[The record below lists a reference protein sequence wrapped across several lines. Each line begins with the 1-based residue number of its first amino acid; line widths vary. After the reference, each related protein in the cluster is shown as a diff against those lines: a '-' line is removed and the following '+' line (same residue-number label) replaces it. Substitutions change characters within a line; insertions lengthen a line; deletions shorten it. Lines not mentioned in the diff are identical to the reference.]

1 MRQFRRMLGAAVV
14 GAAALLVARPA
25 AGQYFGQNKVQ
36 YRSFPFKI
44 IQTEHFEVYFYDEE
58 RPAALDAARMAERAY
73 ARLSRVLHHKFQA
86 RKPIILY
93 ASHTDFEQ
101 TNAIAGDLGEGTGGV
116 TEFFKHRMV
125 LPFTGSYAD
134 LEHVMQ
140 HEMVHQFQ
148 YDVFSRGRIGSG
160 VQTLVNVNPPLWFME
175 GMAEYLSLGPI
186 DPHTAMWLRDASLEG
201 NLPTIDQLTYDPRVF
216 PYHYGHALWSYIG
229 EKWGDEVI
237 GEILQSTT
245 TAGVEGSF
253 KRALGLSL
261 DELSNEWRDAVQTTF
276 LPQLGDHYRARRI
289 AQPLLTEK
297 RTGGGYH
304 LAPALTPDG
313 REVAFF
319 GERNSFFIDLYLAD
333 AETGRSIRRMVKST
347 INSNYESLRFVN
359 SSGSFS
365 PDGRYFAIAAK
376 RKQHEDL
383 VILDAR
389 RGREDRRI
397 QVPLNGVE
405 TPTWSPDGQQLVFV
419 GFDGG
424 LSDLFV
430 INRDGNGLRR
440 LTHDKYAD
448 LLPAWSPDGKT
459 IAFTTDRG
467 GSTDFDELRFGNMR
481 LALYHL
487 DGGTIEVLPH
497 MDEGKNVNPVW
508 APDGR
513 SLAFVSDRTGISD
526 LYLYDLNENAVYQL
540 TDVFTGVSGITP
552 ISPALSWAR
561 QADRL
566 AFAYYENGEYNV
578 YSVDNP
584 RSLKHQPYQDRP
596 APGPVMLLAAG
607 TAKHDTTSLASQHR
621 DSTPPTPA
629 ATAVQG
635 VSDGA
640 VSVYRPSSGGFRPS
654 SGAPEPGDTVNVGP
668 APVSVRTLLDSASLS
683 LPDTTE
689 FSVRPYSVRFTPDYT
704 ARPTIGYARDNFG
717 RGFFGGAAVSLSDML
732 GDHTLQF
739 AGAVNGRISEAQIFA
754 AYINQRSRLN
764 WGVGGSQTP
773 YYFFLPSTQSLHVD
787 SSTGDTLI
795 ALSLNLQRYVVR
807 DLFAESYYPFSRFS
821 RIELGV
827 HGVDLDI
834 ATLSFN
840 DYYVGNRGSQ
850 VYGTYQ
856 FSTETTT
863 NHSSLGYVQPSI
875 AVVHDNALFGYVG
888 PFAGGRSRFGVSP
901 AFGSKHFTT
910 YTADYRRY
918 LFARPFTLA
927 VRGLFYGNS
936 GRDANL
942 FPIYLGST
950 ELIRG
955 YTSGSIFNHE
965 CATAPAV
972 DPQSITGCDAL
983 DRLIGTRIAVANVEL
998 RFPLTR
1004 SLVLG
1009 FLPVGLPPIEGALFY
1024 DAGVAW
1030 TSGDELHWRLN
1041 AAAGPNVKGLLRSYG
1056 GSIRV
1061 NLLGFVILRFDVT
1074 KPLDRVYNKAY
1085 WTVSLGPTF

>member
-1 MRQFRRMLGAAVV
+1 M
-14 GAAALLVARPA
+14 
-25 AGQYFGQNKVQ
+25 
-36 YRSFPFKI
+36 
-44 IQTEHFEVYFYDEE
+44 
-58 RPAALDAARMAERAY
+58 
-73 ARLSRVLHHKFQA
+73 
-86 RKPIILY
+86 
-93 ASHTDFEQ
+93 
-101 TNAIAGDLGEGTGGV
+101 GEGTGGV

-148 YDVFSRGRIGSG
+148 YDVFSRGHIGGG

-201 NLPTIDQLTYDPRVF
+201 NLPTIEQLTYDPRVF

-365 PDGRYFAIAAK
+365 ADGRYFAIAAK

-383 VILDAR
+383 VILDVR

-405 TPTWSPDGQQLVFV
+405 TPSWSPDGQQLVFV

-430 INRDGNGLRR
+430 INRDGSGLRR

-467 GSTDFDELRFGNMR
+467 GSTDFDQLRFGNMR

-584 RSLKHQPYQDRP
+584 RSLKHQPYRDRP

-607 TAKHDTTSLASQHR
+607 AAKHDTTSLASQHR
-621 DSTPPTPA
+621 DSAPPTPA
-629 ATAVQG
+629 TAATTVQG

-640 VSVYRPSSGGFRPS
+640 VSVYRPPAGGFRPS
-654 SGAPEPGDTVNVGP
+654 SGTPEPGDSVNAGS

-689 FSVRPYSVRFTPDYT
+689 FSVRPYNVRFTPDYT

-773 YYFFLPSTQSLHVD
+773 YYFFLPSTYSLQPLD
-787 SSTGDTLI
+787 SVGDT
-795 ALSLNLQRYVVR
+795 ALVSSLNLQRYVVR
-807 DLFAESYYPFSRFS
+807 DLFGESYYPFSRFS
-821 RIELGV
+821 RVELGV
-827 HGVDLDI
+827 HAVDLDI

-840 DYYVGNRGSQ
+840 DYYDLKSGL
-850 VYGTYQ
+850 YQ
-856 FSTETTT
+856 FSDETTT
-863 NHSSLGYVQPSI
+863 NHSSLGYVQPSV
-875 AVVHDNALFGYVG
+875 ALVHDNALFGYVG

-927 VRGLFYGNS
+927 IRGLFYGNS

-972 DPQSITGCDAL
+972 DLQSITGCDAL

-1024 DAGVAW
+1024 DAGLAW
-1030 TSGDELHWRLN
+1030 TSGDVLHWHAN
-1041 AAAGPNVKGLLRSYG
+1041 ANDALTVRAPLRSYG

-1074 KPLDRVYNKAY
+1074 KPLNRVYNKAY

>member
-1 MRQFRRMLGAAVV
+1 MSTGTKLAFAALALTTILGGAPR
-14 GAAALLVARPA
+14 AAA
-25 AGQYFGQNKVQ
+25 QYFGQNKVQ

-44 IQTEHFEVYFYDEE
+44 IRTDHFEVYFYDEE
-58 RPAALDAARMAERAY
+58 RSAALDAARMAERAY
-73 ARLSRVLHHKFQA
+73 ARLSRVLHHQFQQ

-101 TNAIAGDLGEGTGGV
+101 TNAIEGELGEGTGGV

-148 YDVFSRGRIGSG
+148 YDVYSSGRIGGG

-175 GMAEYLSLGPI
+175 GMAEYLSIGPI
-186 DPHTAMWLRDASLEG
+186 DAPTAMWLRDASLEG
-201 NLPTIDQLTYDPRVF
+201 NLPTIEQLTYDPRIF
-216 PYHYGHALWSYIG
+216 PYRFGHSIWSYIG

-237 GEILQSTT
+237 GEILQASATS
-245 TAGVEGSF
+245 GIEGSI

-276 LPQLGDHYRARRI
+276 LPQLGEHYRARRI

-304 LAPALTPDG
+304 LAPALAPDG
-313 REVAFF
+313 RTIAFF

-333 AETGRSIRRMVKST
+333 AESGRSLRRLVKST
-347 INSNYESLRFVN
+347 INSNYESLRFIN

-365 PDGRYFAIAAK
+365 PDGRFFAITAK

-383 VILDAR
+383 VILDVKK
-389 RGREDRRI
+389 GREERRI
-397 QVPLNGVE
+397 HVPLNGLE
-405 TPTWSPDGQQLVFV
+405 TPSWSNDGTKLVFT

-430 INRDGNGLRR
+430 INRDGTGLRR
-440 LTHDKYAD
+440 LTNDKFAD
-448 LLPAWSPDGKT
+448 LQPTWSPDGKT

-467 GSTDFDELRFGNMR
+467 GATDFDQLRFGNMR

-487 DGGTIEVLPH
+487 ETGSIELLGH
-497 MDEGKNVNPVW
+497 MDQGKNINPVW

-513 SLAFVSDRTGISD
+513 SIAFVSDRTGISNLF
-526 LYLYDLNENAVYQL
+526 LYELGDGTLYQL

-552 ISPALSWAR
+552 SSPALSWAR
-561 QADRL
+561 EADRL
-566 AFAYYENGEYNV
+566 AFAYYEDGEYNV

-584 RSLKHQPYQDRP
+584 RSLRRQPYQDVP
-596 APGPVMLLAAG
+596 APGPVMLLAGPAR
-607 TAKHDTTSLASQHR
+607 R
-621 DSTPPTPA
+621 DSTQRVGMGPAAARPDTIRTVTPA
-629 ATAVQG
+629 TND
-635 VSDGA
+635 SS
-640 VSVYRPSSGGFRPS
+640 VSVYRPPSGGFRPS
-654 SGAPEPGDTVNVGP
+654 SDAPQTAEST
-668 APVSVRTLLDSASLS
+668 ATAAAISVRSLLDSATLS

-689 FSVRPYSVRFTPDYT
+689 FSVRPYKVRFSPDYT

-717 RGFFGGAAVSLSDML
+717 RGFFGGAAVSLSDIL

-739 AGAVNGRISEAQIFA
+739 AASVNGRITEAQVFA
-754 AYINQRSRLN
+754 AYINQRRRVN

-773 YYFFLPSTQSLHVD
+773 YYFYIPSTVD
-787 SSTGDTLI
+787 VVPIQGSSDS
-795 ALSLNLQRYVVR
+795 ALLYNLRLQRYVVR
-807 DLFAESYYPFSRFS
+807 DLFAESYYPLSRFT

-827 HGVDLDI
+827 HGVAL
-834 ATLSFN
+834 AVSTLTISDAYSLNTGQYLGTFEN
-840 DYYVGNRGSQ
+840 DSNQRSI
-850 VYGTYQ
+850 
-856 FSTETTT
+856 
-863 NHSSLGYVQPSI
+863 GYVSPRI
-875 AVVHDNALFGYVG
+875 AFVHDNALFSYVG
-888 PFAGGRSRFGVSP
+888 PFAGSRSRFGFSP
-901 AFGSKHFTT
+901 SFGNEKFVN
-910 YTADYRRY
+910 YVADYRRY

-927 VRGLFYGNS
+927 FRTLLYGNT
-936 GRDANL
+936 GRDAAL
-942 FPIYLGST
+942 FPIFLGST
-950 ELIRG
+950 ELVRG
-955 YTSGSIFNHE
+955 YTSGSLLKHE
-965 CATAPAV
+965 CVTGPGS
-972 DPQSITGCDAL
+972 PGYTGCQVL
-983 DRLIGTRIAVANVEL
+983 DQLIGSKIAVGNVEL

-1030 TSGDELHWRLN
+1030 STGNRVKWQR
-1041 AAAGPNVKGLLRSYG
+1041 AATDDPLLVRSVVRSWG
-1056 GSIRV
+1056 GSIRA

-1074 KPLDRVYNKAY
+1074 KPLDRTYNKAY

>member
-1 MRQFRRMLGAAVV
+1 MRQASRVLGAAIV
-14 GAAALLVARPA
+14 GAVTLLVSRPA
-25 AGQYFGQNKVQ
+25 AAQYFGQNKVQ
-36 YRSFPFKI
+36 YRSFPFKV

-58 RPAALDAARMAERAY
+58 RAAALDAARMAERAY

-101 TNAIAGDLGEGTGGV
+101 TNAIEGDLGEGTGGV

-134 LEHVMQ
+134 LEHVLQ

-148 YDVFSRGRIGSG
+148 YDIFSSGHVGAG
-160 VQTLVNVNPPLWFME
+160 VQTLVNVNPPVWFME

-201 NLPTIDQLTYDPRVF
+201 NLPTIEQLTYDPRVF
-216 PYHYGHALWSYIG
+216 PYHFGHALWSYIG

-245 TAGVEGSF
+245 TSGVEGAF
-253 KRALGLSL
+253 KRALGLTL

-276 LPQLGDHYRARRI
+276 LPQLGDHYRARRV
-289 AQPLLTEK
+289 AQQLLSEK

-333 AETGRSIRRMVKST
+333 AETGRTIRRMVKST

-359 SSGSFS
+359 SSGAFS

-383 VILDAR
+383 VILDAK
-389 RGREDRRI
+389 RGREERRI
-397 QVPLNGVE
+397 QVPLNGIE
-405 TPTWSPDGQQLVFV
+405 TPTWSPDGLQLVFV

-430 INRDGNGLRR
+430 INRDGSGLHR

-467 GSTDFDELRFGNMR
+467 GQTDFDDLRFGNMR

-487 DGGTIEVLPH
+487 DSGTIEVLPH
-497 MDEGKNVNPVW
+497 MDQGKNINPVW

-513 SLAFVSDRTGISD
+513 SLAFVSDRTGISN

-566 AFAYYENGEYNV
+566 AFAYYEDGEYNV

-584 RSLKHQPYQDRP
+584 RSLRRQPVQDRP
-596 APGPVMLLAAG
+596 APGPVMLLAA
-607 TAKHDTTSLASQHR
+607 AAFRRDTTPIARPRPDTSRAV
-621 DSTPPTPA
+621 PPTLA
-629 ATAVQG
+629 ASAQTG
-635 VSDGA
+635 SGGA
-640 VSVYRPSSGGFRPS
+640 VSVYRPTSGGFRPS
-654 SGAPEPGDTVNVGP
+654 SGAPQAAESSATGP
-668 APVSVRTLLDSASLS
+668 APVSVRTLLDSATLS

-689 FSVRPYSVRFTPDYT
+689 FSMRPYSVRFSPDYT

-732 GDHTLQF
+732 GDHMIQF
-739 AGAVNGRISEAQIFA
+739 AGAVNGRISEAQVFA
-754 AYINQRSRLN
+754 AYINQRHRMN

-773 YYFFLPSTQSLHVD
+773 YYFYLPSTIEVQPPVD
-787 SSTGDTLI
+787 SLGDSSVV
-795 ALSLNLQRYVVR
+795 ASLRLQRYVVR

-821 RIELGV
+821 RVELGI
-827 HGVDLDI
+827 HGVNLSVS
-834 ATLSFN
+834 TLSLS
-840 DYYVGNRGSQ
+840 DYYDAVTGA
-850 VYGTYQ
+850 YQ
-856 FSTETTT
+856 RTTETTT
-863 NHSSLGYVQPSI
+863 DQSSLAYVQPSV
-875 AVVHDNALFGYVG
+875 ALVHDNTLFGYVG
-888 PFAGGRSRFGVSP
+888 PFAGSRSRLGVSP
-901 AFGSKHFTT
+901 AFGSKRFTT
-910 YTADYRRY
+910 LTADYRQY

-927 VRGLFYGNS
+927 IRAFVYGNT
-936 GRDANL
+936 GRDAGL

-965 CATAPAV
+965 CVTSQTV
-972 DPQSITGCDAL
+972 DPTSMTGCTAL
-983 DRLIGTRIAVANVEL
+983 DQLIGTRIAVGNIEL

-1024 DAGVAW
+1024 DAGLAW
-1030 TSGDELHWRLN
+1030 SAGDHLKWRRS
-1041 AAAGPNVKGLLRSYG
+1041 PTDPFSVKAPLRSYG
-1056 GSIRV
+1056 ASIRA
-1061 NLLGFVILRFDVT
+1061 NMLGFVILRFDVT
-1074 KPLDRVYNKAY
+1074 KPLDRAYNKSY

>member
-1 MRQFRRMLGAAVV
+1 MQTWRQLGTAAAVAV
-14 GAAALLVARPA
+14 AALVTARPA
-25 AGQYFGQNKVQ
+25 AAQYFGQNKVQ
-36 YRSFPFKI
+36 YRTFPFKI

-58 RPAALDAARMAERAY
+58 RAAALDAARMAERAY
-73 ARLSRVLHHKFQA
+73 ARLSRVLHHRFQA

-101 TNAIAGDLGEGTGGV
+101 TNAIEGDLGEGTGGV

-134 LEHVMQ
+134 LEHVLQ

-148 YDVFSRGRIGSG
+148 YDIFSSGRIGAG

-201 NLPTIDQLTYDPRVF
+201 DLPTIEQMTYDPRVF

-237 GEILQSTT
+237 GEILQASTT
-245 TAGVEGSF
+245 SGVEGSF

-261 DELSNEWRDAVQTTF
+261 EELSNEWRDAVQTTF
-276 LPQLGDHYRARRI
+276 LPQLGEHYRARRI

-313 REVAFF
+313 RQVAFF

-333 AETGRSIRRMVKST
+333 AETGRTLGRLVKST

-365 PDGRYFAIAAK
+365 PDGRYFAITAK

-383 VILDAR
+383 VILDVKR
-389 RGREDRRI
+389 HREDRRI
-397 QVPLNGVE
+397 QVPLNGLE
-405 TPTWSPDGQQLVFV
+405 TPSWSPDGRQLVFT

-424 LSDLFV
+424 LSDLFI
-430 INRDGNGLRR
+430 INRDGTGLRR
-440 LTHDKYAD
+440 LTNDKYAD
-448 LLPAWSPDGKT
+448 LQPAWSPDGKT
-459 IAFTTDRG
+459 IAFATDRG
-467 GSTDFDELRFGNMR
+467 GQTDFDELRFGNMR

-487 DGGTIEVLPH
+487 DGGAIEMLGH
-497 MDEGKNVNPVW
+497 MDEGKNIDPAW

-513 SLAFVSDRTGISD
+513 SLAFVSDRTGISN
-526 LYLYDLNENAVYQL
+526 LYLYDLGERAVYEL

-552 ISPALSWAR
+552 SSPALSWAR

-578 YSVDNP
+578 YAVDNP
-584 RSLKHQPYQDRP
+584 RSLKRQPYQDRP
-596 APGPVMLLAAG
+596 APGPVMLLAASPRR
-607 TAKHDTTSLASQHR
+607 DTTAVTAARSDTA
-621 DSTPPTPA
+621 A
-629 ATAVQG
+629 ATPTAG
-635 VSDGA
+635 YNDA
-640 VSVYRPSSGGFRPS
+640 VSVYRPPSGGFRAS
-654 SGAPEPGDTVNVGP
+654 SGNPPAAESTATNAPI
-668 APVSVRTLLDSASLS
+668 SVRTLLDSATLS

-689 FSVRPYSVRFTPDYT
+689 FSVRPYHVRFSPDYT

-739 AGAVNGRISEAQIFA
+739 AGSVNGRISEAQVFA
-754 AYINQRSRLN
+754 AYINQRNRLN

-773 YYFFLPSTQSLHVD
+773 YYFYLPSTVDVVDYGAPGGSDSALVYSLR
-787 SSTGDTLI
+787 I
-795 ALSLNLQRYVVR
+795 QRYVVR
-807 DLFAESYYPFSRFS
+807 DLFAESYYPLSRFS
-821 RIELGV
+821 RVELGL
-827 HGVDLDI
+827 HGVSLDV
-834 ATLSFN
+834 ATLTLSDGYFIGAPN
-840 DYYVGNRGSQ
+840 DPQNGAYLGSAEADS
-850 VYGTYQ
+850 GRA
-856 FSTETTT
+856 
-863 NHSSLGYVQPSI
+863 SLGYLQPSFAI
-875 AVVHDNALFGYVG
+875 VHDNALFSYVG
-888 PFAGGRSRFGVSP
+888 PFAGSRSRFGVSP
-901 AFGSKHFTT
+901 AFGNKQFTT
-910 YTADYRRY
+910 FTADYRRY
-918 LFARPFTLA
+918 VFFRPFTLA

-936 GRDANL
+936 GRDADL
-942 FPIYLGST
+942 FPIFLGST

-955 YTSGSIFNHE
+955 YTSGSIINHE
-965 CATAPAV
+965 CVTSPTL
-972 DPQSITGCDAL
+972 PTGFTGCPEL
-983 DRLIGTRIAVANVEL
+983 DQLIGTRIAVANVEF

-1009 FLPVGLPPIEGALFY
+1009 FLPIGLPPIEGALFY

-1030 TSGDELHWRLN
+1030 GKGNT
-1041 AAAGPNVKGLLRSYG
+1041 VKWSRSPTDDPLVVRSLMRSYG

-1061 NLLGFVILRFDVT
+1061 NFLGFVILRFDVT
-1074 KPLDRVYNKAY
+1074 KPLDREHNKAY
-1085 WTVSLGPTF
+1085 WTISLGPTF

>member
-1 MRQFRRMLGAAVV
+1 MSTGTKLAFAALALTTILGGAPR
-14 GAAALLVARPA
+14 AAA
-25 AGQYFGQNKVQ
+25 QYFGQNKVQ

-44 IQTEHFEVYFYDEE
+44 IRTDHFEVYFYDEE

-73 ARLSRVLHHKFQA
+73 ARLSRVLHHQFQQ

-101 TNAIAGDLGEGTGGV
+101 TNAIEGELGEGTGGV

-148 YDVFSRGRIGSG
+148 YDVYSSGRIGGG

-175 GMAEYLSLGPI
+175 GMAEYLSIGPI
-186 DPHTAMWLRDASLEG
+186 DAPTAMWLRDASLEG
-201 NLPTIDQLTYDPRVF
+201 NLPTIEQLTYDPRIF
-216 PYHYGHALWSYIG
+216 PYRFGHSIWSYIG

-237 GEILQSTT
+237 GEILQASATS
-245 TAGVEGSF
+245 GIEGSI

-276 LPQLGDHYRARRI
+276 LPQLGEHYRARRI

-304 LAPALTPDG
+304 LAPALAPDG
-313 REVAFF
+313 RTIAFF

-333 AETGRSIRRMVKST
+333 AESGRSLRRLVKST
-347 INSNYESLRFVN
+347 INSNYESLRFIN

-365 PDGRYFAIAAK
+365 PDGRFFAITAK

-383 VILDAR
+383 VILDVKK
-389 RGREDRRI
+389 GREERRI
-397 QVPLNGVE
+397 HVPLNGLE
-405 TPTWSPDGQQLVFV
+405 TPSWSNDGTKLVFT

-430 INRDGNGLRR
+430 INRDGTGLRR
-440 LTHDKYAD
+440 LTNDKFAD
-448 LLPAWSPDGKT
+448 LQPTWSPDGKT

-467 GSTDFDELRFGNMR
+467 GATDFDQLRFGNMR

-487 DGGTIEVLPH
+487 ETGSIELLGH
-497 MDEGKNVNPVW
+497 MDQGKNINPVW

-513 SLAFVSDRTGISD
+513 SIAFVSDRTGISNLF
-526 LYLYDLNENAVYQL
+526 LYELGDGTLYQL

-552 ISPALSWAR
+552 SSPALSWAR
-561 QADRL
+561 EADRL
-566 AFAYYENGEYNV
+566 AFAYYEDGEYNV

-584 RSLKHQPYQDRP
+584 RSLRRQPYQDVP
-596 APGPVMLLAAG
+596 APGPVMLLAGPAR
-607 TAKHDTTSLASQHR
+607 R
-621 DSTPPTPA
+621 DSTQRVGMGPAAARPDTIHTITPA
-629 ATAVQG
+629 TND
-635 VSDGA
+635 SS
-640 VSVYRPSSGGFRPS
+640 VSVYRPPSGGFRPS
-654 SGAPEPGDTVNVGP
+654 SDAPQTAEST
-668 APVSVRTLLDSASLS
+668 ATAAAISVRSLLDSATLS

-689 FSVRPYSVRFTPDYT
+689 FSVRPYKVRFSPDYT

-717 RGFFGGAAVSLSDML
+717 RGFFGGAAVSLSDIL

-739 AGAVNGRISEAQIFA
+739 AASVNGRITEAQVFA
-754 AYINQRSRLN
+754 AYINQRRRVN

-773 YYFFLPSTQSLHVD
+773 YYFYIPSTIDVVPYQSD
-787 SSTGDTLI
+787 SAVLYN
-795 ALSLNLQRYVVR
+795 LRLQRYVVR
-807 DLFAESYYPFSRFS
+807 DLFAESYYPLSRFT

-827 HGVDLDI
+827 HGVALSV
-834 ATLSFN
+834 ATLTISDAYYLCNCTANGQYIQSF
-840 DYYVGNRGSQ
+840 
-850 VYGTYQ
+850 
-856 FSTETTT
+856 ETDS
-863 NHSSLGYVQPSI
+863 NQRSIGYVSPRI
-875 AVVHDNALFGYVG
+875 AFVHDNALFSYVG
-888 PFAGGRSRFGVSP
+888 PFAGSRSRFGFSP
-901 AFGSKHFTT
+901 SFGNEKFLN
-910 YTADYRRY
+910 YVADYRRY

-927 VRGLFYGNS
+927 FRTLLYGNT
-936 GRDANL
+936 GRDAAL
-942 FPIYLGST
+942 FPIFLGST

-955 YTSGSIFNHE
+955 YTSGSLLKHE
-965 CATAPAV
+965 CVTGPGS
-972 DPQSITGCDAL
+972 PGYTGCQVL
-983 DRLIGTRIAVANVEL
+983 DQLIGSKIAVGNVEL

-1030 TSGDELHWRLN
+1030 STGDKVKWQR
-1041 AAAGPNVKGLLRSYG
+1041 AATDDPLLVRSVVRSWG
-1056 GSIRV
+1056 GSIRA
-1061 NLLGFVILRFDVT
+1061 NLLGFVILRFDIT
-1074 KPLDRVYNKAY
+1074 RPLDRTYNKAY

>member
-1 MRQFRRMLGAAVV
+1 MSTGTKLAFAALALTTILGGAPR
-14 GAAALLVARPA
+14 AAA
-25 AGQYFGQNKVQ
+25 QYFGQNKVQ

-44 IQTEHFEVYFYDEE
+44 IRTDHFEVYFYDEE

-73 ARLSRVLHHKFQA
+73 ARLSRVLHHQFQQ

-101 TNAIAGDLGEGTGGV
+101 TNAIEGELGEGTGGV

-148 YDVFSRGRIGSG
+148 YDVYSSGRIGGG

-175 GMAEYLSLGPI
+175 GMAEYLSIGPI
-186 DPHTAMWLRDASLEG
+186 DAPTAMWLRDASLEG
-201 NLPTIDQLTYDPRVF
+201 NLPTIEQLTYDPRIF
-216 PYHYGHALWSYIG
+216 PYRFGHSIWSYIG

-237 GEILQSTT
+237 GEILQASATS
-245 TAGVEGSF
+245 GIEGSI

-276 LPQLGDHYRARRI
+276 LPQLGEHYRARRI

-304 LAPALTPDG
+304 LAPALAPDG
-313 REVAFF
+313 RTIAFF

-333 AETGRSIRRMVKST
+333 AESGRSLRRLVKST
-347 INSNYESLRFVN
+347 INSNYESLRFIN

-365 PDGRYFAIAAK
+365 PDGRFFAITAK

-383 VILDAR
+383 VILDVKK
-389 RGREDRRI
+389 GREERRI
-397 QVPLNGVE
+397 HVPLNGLE
-405 TPTWSPDGQQLVFV
+405 TPSWSNDGTKLVFT

-430 INRDGNGLRR
+430 INRDGTGLRR
-440 LTHDKYAD
+440 LTNDKFAD
-448 LLPAWSPDGKT
+448 LQPTWSPDGKT

-467 GSTDFDELRFGNMR
+467 GATDFDQLRFGNMR

-487 DGGTIEVLPH
+487 ETGSIELLGH
-497 MDEGKNVNPVW
+497 MDQGKNINPVW

-513 SLAFVSDRTGISD
+513 SIAFVSDRTGISNLF
-526 LYLYDLNENAVYQL
+526 LYELGDGTLYQL

-552 ISPALSWAR
+552 SSPALSWAR
-561 QADRL
+561 EADRL
-566 AFAYYENGEYNV
+566 AFAYYEDGEYNV

-584 RSLKHQPYQDRP
+584 RSLRRQPYQDVP
-596 APGPVMLLAAG
+596 APGPVMLLAGPAR
-607 TAKHDTTSLASQHR
+607 R
-621 DSTPPTPA
+621 DSTQRVGMGPAAARPDTIHTITPA
-629 ATAVQG
+629 TND
-635 VSDGA
+635 SS
-640 VSVYRPSSGGFRPS
+640 VSVYRPPSGGFRPS
-654 SGAPEPGDTVNVGP
+654 SDAPQTAEST
-668 APVSVRTLLDSASLS
+668 ATAAAISVRSLLDSATLS

-689 FSVRPYSVRFTPDYT
+689 FSVRPYKVRFSPDYT

-717 RGFFGGAAVSLSDML
+717 RGFFGGAAVSLSDIL

-739 AGAVNGRISEAQIFA
+739 AASVNGRITEAQVFA
-754 AYINQRSRLN
+754 AYINQRRRVN

-773 YYFFLPSTQSLHVD
+773 YYFYIPSTVD
-787 SSTGDTLI
+787 VVPIQGSSDS
-795 ALSLNLQRYVVR
+795 ALLYNLRLQRYVVR
-807 DLFAESYYPFSRFS
+807 DLFAESYYPLNRFT

-827 HGVDLDI
+827 HGVAL
-834 ATLSFN
+834 AVSTLTISDAYSLNTGQYLGTFEN
-840 DYYVGNRGSQ
+840 DSNQRSI
-850 VYGTYQ
+850 
-856 FSTETTT
+856 
-863 NHSSLGYVQPSI
+863 GYVSPRI
-875 AVVHDNALFGYVG
+875 AFVHDNALFSYVG
-888 PFAGGRSRFGVSP
+888 PFAGSRSRFGFSP
-901 AFGSKHFTT
+901 SFGNEKFLN
-910 YTADYRRY
+910 YVADYRRY

-927 VRGLFYGNS
+927 FRTLLYGNT
-936 GRDANL
+936 GRDAGL
-942 FPIYLGST
+942 FPIFLGST
-950 ELIRG
+950 ELVRG
-955 YTSGSIFNHE
+955 YTSGSLLKHE
-965 CATAPAV
+965 CVTGPGS
-972 DPQSITGCDAL
+972 PGYTGCQVL
-983 DRLIGTRIAVANVEL
+983 DQLIGSKIAVGNVEL

-1030 TSGDELHWRLN
+1030 STGDKVKWQR
-1041 AAAGPNVKGLLRSYG
+1041 AATDDPLLVRSVVRSWG
-1056 GSIRV
+1056 GSIRA
-1061 NLLGFVILRFDVT
+1061 NLLGFVILRFDIT
-1074 KPLDRVYNKAY
+1074 RPLDRTYNKAY

>member
-1 MRQFRRMLGAAVV
+1 MERAMRQLRVLGAAVV

-36 YRSFPFKI
+36 YRSFPFKV

-101 TNAIAGDLGEGTGGV
+101 TNAIEGELGEGTGGV

-125 LPFTGSYAD
+125 LPFTGSYTD
-134 LEHVMQ
+134 LEHVLQ

-148 YDVFSRGRIGSG
+148 YDVFSRGRIGGG

-175 GMAEYLSLGPI
+175 GMAEYLSLGPV

-201 NLPTIDQLTYDPRVF
+201 NLPTIEQLTYDPRVF
-216 PYHYGHALWSYIG
+216 PYHFGHALWSYIG

-245 TAGVEGSF
+245 TSGVEGAF

-261 DELSNEWRDAVQTTF
+261 DDLSNEWRDAVQTTF

-297 RTGGGYH
+297 RSGGGYH

-333 AETGRSIRRMVKST
+333 AESGRTLRRMVKST

-383 VILDAR
+383 VILDVR

-397 QVPLNGVE
+397 QVPLNGIE
-405 TPTWSPDGQQLVFV
+405 TPAWSPDGQQLVFV

-430 INRDGNGLRR
+430 INRDGTGLRR

-467 GSTDFDELRFGNMR
+467 GATDFDQLRFGNMR

-487 DGGTIEVLPH
+487 DGGTTEMLPH

-513 SLAFVSDRTGISD
+513 SIAFVSDRTGISN

-578 YSVDNP
+578 YSIDNP
-584 RSLKHQPYQDRP
+584 RSLRHQPYQDRP

-607 TAKHDTTSLASQHR
+607 ASKRDTTTLAVQHR
-621 DSTPPTPA
+621 DSTPSTASTA
-629 ATAVQG
+629 ATQG
-635 VSDGA
+635 QSGSGGA
-640 VSVYRPSSGGFRPS
+640 VSVYRPTVGGFRPS
-654 SGAPEPGDTVNVGP
+654 SGAPEPADSSTVGP
-668 APVSVRTLLDSASLS
+668 APVSVRTLLDSATLS

-754 AYINQRSRLN
+754 AYINQRNRMN

-773 YYFFLPSTQSLHVD
+773 YYFFQPSTIDVEAL
-787 SSTGDTLI
+787 DTLGDS
-795 ALSLNLQRYVVR
+795 AVVSSLNLQRYVVR

-821 RIELGV
+821 RVELGV
-827 HGVDLDI
+827 HGVNLDI
-834 ATLSFN
+834 ATLSFK
-840 DYYVGNRGSQ
+840 DYYDLNSGL
-850 VYGTYQ
+850 YE
-856 FSTETTT
+856 FSLEKTE
-863 NHSSLGYVQPSI
+863 HHRSLGYVQPSV
-875 AVVHDNALFGYVG
+875 ALVHDNTLFGYVG
-888 PFAGGRSRFGVSP
+888 PFAGSRSRFGVSP

-910 YTADYRRY
+910 YTGDYRQY

-927 VRGLFYGNS
+927 IRGLIYGNT
-936 GRDANL
+936 GRDGNL

-955 YTSGSIFNHE
+955 YTSGSIIKHE
-965 CATAPAV
+965 CVTTPSV
-972 DPQSITGCDAL
+972 NPQSLTGCNEL
-983 DRLIGTRIAVANVEL
+983 DRLIGTRIAVANIEL

-1009 FLPVGLPPIEGALFY
+1009 FLPVGLPPIEGAIFY

-1030 TSGDELHWRLN
+1030 NSGDVLHWRHE
-1041 AAAGPNVKGLLRSYG
+1041 ASAGATDKAPLRSYG
-1056 GSIRV
+1056 GAIRV

>member
-1 MRQFRRMLGAAVV
+1 MSTGTKLAFAALALTTILGGAPR
-14 GAAALLVARPA
+14 AAA
-25 AGQYFGQNKVQ
+25 QYFGKNKVQ

-44 IQTEHFEVYFYDEE
+44 IRTDHFEVYFYDDE
-58 RPAALDAARMAERAY
+58 RSAALDAARMAERAY
-73 ARLSRVLHHKFQA
+73 ARLSRVLHHQFQQ

-101 TNAIAGDLGEGTGGV
+101 TNAIEGELGEGTGGV

-148 YDVFSRGRIGSG
+148 YDVYSSGRIGGG

-175 GMAEYLSLGPI
+175 GMAEYLSIGPI
-186 DPHTAMWLRDASLEG
+186 DAPTAMWLRDASLEG
-201 NLPTIDQLTYDPRVF
+201 NLPTIEQLTYDSRIF
-216 PYHYGHALWSYIG
+216 PYRFGHSIWSYIG

-237 GEILQSTT
+237 GEILQASATS
-245 TAGVEGSF
+245 GIEGSI

-276 LPQLGDHYRARRI
+276 LPQLGEHYRARRI

-304 LAPALTPDG
+304 LAPALAPDG
-313 REVAFF
+313 RTIAFF

-333 AETGRSIRRMVKST
+333 AESGRSLRRLVKST
-347 INSNYESLRFVN
+347 INSNYESLRFIN

-365 PDGRYFAIAAK
+365 PDGRFFAITAK

-383 VILDAR
+383 VILDVKK
-389 RGREDRRI
+389 GSEERRI
-397 QVPLNGVE
+397 HVPLNGLE
-405 TPTWSPDGQQLVFV
+405 TPSWSNDGTKLVFT

-430 INRDGNGLRR
+430 INRDGTGLRR
-440 LTHDKYAD
+440 LTNDKFAD
-448 LLPAWSPDGKT
+448 LQPTWSPDGKT

-467 GSTDFDELRFGNMR
+467 GATDFDQLRFGNMR

-487 DGGTIEVLPH
+487 ETGSIELLGH
-497 MDEGKNVNPVW
+497 MDQGKNINPVW

-513 SLAFVSDRTGISD
+513 SIAFVSDRTGISNLF
-526 LYLYDLNENAVYQL
+526 LYELGDGTLYQL

-552 ISPALSWAR
+552 SSPALSWAR
-561 QADRL
+561 EADRL
-566 AFAYYENGEYNV
+566 AFAYYEAGEYNV

-584 RSLKHQPYQDRP
+584 RSLRRQPYQDAP
-596 APGPVMLLAAG
+596 APGPVMLLAGPA
-607 TAKHDTTSLASQHR
+607 HR
-621 DSTPPTPA
+621 DSTQRVATGPAAARPDTIHTITPA
-629 ATAVQG
+629 TND
-635 VSDGA
+635 SS
-640 VSVYRPSSGGFRPS
+640 VSVYRPPSGGFRPS
-654 SGAPEPGDTVNVGP
+654 SDAPQTAEST
-668 APVSVRTLLDSASLS
+668 ATAAAISVRSLLDSATLS

-689 FSVRPYSVRFTPDYT
+689 FSVRPYKVRFSPDYT

-717 RGFFGGAAVSLSDML
+717 RGFFGGAAVSLSDIL

-739 AGAVNGRISEAQIFA
+739 AASVNGRITEAQVFA
-754 AYINQRSRLN
+754 AYINERRRAH
-764 WGVGGSQTP
+764 WVVGGSQTP
-773 YYFFLPSTQSLHVD
+773 YYFYIPSTVD
-787 SSTGDTLI
+787 VIPIQGSSDSAVLYN
-795 ALSLNLQRYVVR
+795 LRLQRYVVR
-807 DLFAESYYPFSRFS
+807 DLFAESYYPLSRFS

-827 HGVDLDI
+827 HGVALAV
-834 ATLSFN
+834 ATLTISDAYSLNTGQYLGTFEN
-840 DYYVGNRGSQ
+840 DSNQRSI
-850 VYGTYQ
+850 
-856 FSTETTT
+856 
-863 NHSSLGYVQPSI
+863 GYVSPRI
-875 AVVHDNALFGYVG
+875 AFVHDNALFGYVG
-888 PFAGGRSRFGVSP
+888 PFAGSRSRFGFSP
-901 AFGSKHFTT
+901 SFGSEKFVN
-910 YTADYRRY
+910 YVADYRRY

-927 VRGLFYGNS
+927 FRTLLYGNT
-936 GRDANL
+936 GRDAEL
-942 FPIYLGST
+942 FPIFLGST
-950 ELIRG
+950 ELVRG
-955 YTSGSIFNHE
+955 YTSGSLLKHE
-965 CATAPAV
+965 CVTGPGS
-972 DPQSITGCDAL
+972 PGYTGCQVL
-983 DRLIGTRIAVANVEL
+983 DQLIGSKIAVGNVEL

-1030 TSGDELHWRLN
+1030 STGDQVKWQR
-1041 AAAGPNVKGLLRSYG
+1041 AATDDPLLVRSVVRSWG
-1056 GSIRV
+1056 GSIRA

-1074 KPLDRVYNKAY
+1074 KPLDRTYNKAY

>member
-1 MRQFRRMLGAAVV
+1 MASGMRMRSRLGTAVV
-14 GAAALLVARPA
+14 VAVAALVSARPA
-25 AGQYFGQNKVQ
+25 AAQYFGQNKVQ

-58 RPAALDAARMAERAY
+58 RAAALDAARMAERAY
-73 ARLSRVLHHKFQA
+73 ARLSRVLHHRFQT

-101 TNAIAGDLGEGTGGV
+101 TNAIEGDLGEGTGGV

-134 LEHVMQ
+134 LEHVLQ

-148 YDVFSRGRIGSG
+148 YDVFSSGRIGAG

-175 GMAEYLSLGPI
+175 GMSEYLSLGPI
-186 DPHTAMWLRDASLEG
+186 DTHTAMWLRDASLEG
-201 NLPTIDQLTYDPRVF
+201 DLPTIEQMTYDPRVF

-237 GEILQSTT
+237 GEILQASTT
-245 TAGVEGSF
+245 SGVEGAF
-253 KRALGLSL
+253 KRALGLTL
-261 DELSNEWRDAVQTTF
+261 DDLSSEWRDAVQTTF
-276 LPQLGDHYRARRI
+276 LPQLREHYRARRV

-313 REVAFF
+313 RQVAFF

-333 AETGRSIRRMVKST
+333 AETGRTLRRLVKST

-365 PDGRYFAIAAK
+365 PDGRFFAITAK

-383 VILDAR
+383 VILDVQ
-389 RGREDRRI
+389 RGREERRI
-397 QVPLNGVE
+397 EVPLNGLE
-405 TPTWSPDGQQLVFV
+405 TPSWSPDGRQLVFT

-430 INRDGNGLRR
+430 VNRDGTGLRR
-440 LTHDKYAD
+440 LTNDKYAD
-448 LLPAWSPDGKT
+448 LQPVWSPDGRT
-459 IAFTTDRG
+459 IAFATDRG
-467 GSTDFDELRFGNMR
+467 GSTDFDDLRFGNLR
-481 LALYHL
+481 LALYRL
-487 DGGTIEVLPH
+487 DGGTIEVLRH
-497 MDEGKNVNPVW
+497 MDEGKNINPAW

-513 SLAFVSDRTGISD
+513 SLAFVSDRTGISN
-526 LYLYDLNENAVYQL
+526 LFLYDLGDAEVYQL

-552 ISPALSWAR
+552 LSPALSWAR
-561 QADRL
+561 EADRL

-578 YSVDNP
+578 YAVDNP
-584 RSLKHQPYQDRP
+584 RSLRRQPYQDRP
-596 APGPVMLLAAG
+596 SPGPVMLLAARR
-607 TAKHDTTSLASQHR
+607 DTTALATQGADTAAPAAPTAGFHDAISLYR
-621 DSTPPTPA
+621 PPT
-629 ATAVQG
+629 
-635 VSDGA
+635 
-640 VSVYRPSSGGFRPS
+640 GGFRPS
-654 SGAPEPGDTVNVGP
+654 SDNPPAGDSTAPTPI
-668 APVSVRTLLDSASLS
+668 SVRTLLDSATLS

-689 FSVRPYSVRFTPDYT
+689 FSVRPYHVRFSPDYT

-739 AGAVNGRISEAQIFA
+739 AGSVNGRISEAQVFA
-754 AYINQRSRLN
+754 AYINQRHRLN

-773 YYFFLPSTQSLHVD
+773 YYFYLPSTIDIIDVGNPGGTDSALVYSLRV
-787 SSTGDTLI
+787 
-795 ALSLNLQRYVVR
+795 QRYVVR
-807 DLFAESYYPFSRFS
+807 DVFAESYYPLSRFS
-821 RIELGV
+821 RVELGLHAV
-827 HGVDLDI
+827 SLGV
-834 ATLSFN
+834 ATLTLS
-840 DYYVGNRGSQ
+840 DGYDLQTGQYIGSQ
-850 VYGTYQ
+850 EVD
-856 FSTETTT
+856 S
-863 NHSSLGYVQPSI
+863 NLASLGYVQPNL
-875 AVVHDNALFGYVG
+875 ALVHDNTLFGYVG
-888 PFAGGRSRFGVSP
+888 PFAGSRSRFGISP
-901 AFGSKHFTT
+901 AFGNKQFATI
-910 YTADYRRY
+910 TADYRRY
-918 LFARPFTLA
+918 LFFRPFTLA
-927 VRGLFYGNS
+927 FRGLFYGS
-936 GRDANL
+936 VGRNADL
-942 FPIYLGST
+942 FPIFLGST

-955 YTSGSIFNHE
+955 YTSGSIINHE
-965 CATAPAV
+965 CVTSPTL
-972 DPQSITGCDAL
+972 PTGFTGCSEL
-983 DRLIGTRIAVANVEL
+983 DRLIGTRVAVGNVEL

-1030 TSGDELHWRLN
+1030 DSAST
-1041 AAAGPNVKGLLRSYG
+1041 VKWNRSATDDPLLVRSVLRSYG

-1061 NLLGFVILRFDVT
+1061 NVLGFVVLRFDIT
-1074 KPLDRVYNKAY
+1074 KPLNRAHNKAY
-1085 WTVSLGPTF
+1085 WTISLGPTF

>member
-1 MRQFRRMLGAAVV
+1 MERSMQTWRQVTVAAAVA
-14 GAAALLVARPA
+14 AAALVAARPA
-25 AGQYFGQNKVQ
+25 SAQYFGQNKVQ

-44 IQTEHFEVYFYDEE
+44 IQTEHFEVYYYDEE
-58 RPAALDAARMAERAY
+58 RAAALDAARMAERGY

-101 TNAIAGDLGEGTGGV
+101 TNAIQGELGEGTGGV

-125 LPFTGSYAD
+125 LPFTGSYAE
-134 LEHVMQ
+134 LEHVLQ

-148 YDVFSRGRIGSG
+148 YDVISGGRIGAG
-160 VQTLVNVNPPLWFME
+160 VQTLVNVNPPEWFME

-186 DPHTAMWLRDASLEG
+186 DAHTAMWLRDASLEG
-201 NLPTIDQLTYDPRVF
+201 DLPTIEQLTYDPRVF

-237 GEILQSTT
+237 GEILQAATSS
-245 TAGVEGSF
+245 GVEGAF

-261 DELSNEWRDAVQTTF
+261 DDLSNEWRDAVQTTF
-276 LPQLGDHYRARRI
+276 LPQLSEHYRARRI

-333 AETGRSIRRMVKST
+333 AESGRTLRRLVKST

-365 PDGRYFAIAAK
+365 PDGRYFAITAK

-383 VILDAR
+383 VILDVK
-389 RGREDRRI
+389 RGREERRI
-397 QVPLNGVE
+397 QVPLNGLE
-405 TPTWSPDGQQLVFV
+405 TPTWSPDGQQLVFT

-424 LSDLFV
+424 LSDLFI
-430 INRDGNGLRR
+430 INRDGTGLRR
-440 LTHDKYAD
+440 LTTDKYAD
-448 LLPAWSPDGKT
+448 LQPAWSPDGKT

-467 GSTDFDELRFGNMR
+467 GETNFDDLRFGKMR

-487 DGGTIEVLPH
+487 DTGTIELLGH
-497 MDEGKNVNPVW
+497 MGEGKNINPTW
-508 APDGR
+508 SPDGR
-513 SLAFVSDRTGISD
+513 SLAFVSDRTGISN
-526 LYLYDLNENAVYQL
+526 LFLYDFTDGNVYQL

-552 ISPALSWAR
+552 FSPALSWAR

-578 YSVDNP
+578 YAVDNP
-584 RSLKHQPYQDRP
+584 RSLRRQPYEDRP
-596 APGPVMLLAAG
+596 APGPVMLLVAG
-607 TAKHDTTSLASQHR
+607 AHRDTTVTAAARR
-621 DSTPPTPA
+621 DTTA
-629 ATAVQG
+629 ATPTAGYNNV
-635 VSDGA
+635 
-640 VSVYRPSSGGFRPS
+640 VSVYRPAAGGFRPS
-654 SGAPEPGDTVNVGP
+654 GGAPP
-668 APVSVRTLLDSASLS
+668 ADSTAAATAPISVRTLLDSATLS

-689 FSVRPYSVRFTPDYT
+689 FSVRPYRVRFSPDYT

-717 RGFFGGAAVSLSDML
+717 RGFFGGAAVSLSDIL

-739 AGAVNGRISEAQIFA
+739 AGAVNGRISEAQVFA
-754 AYINQRSRLN
+754 AYINQRNRLN
-764 WGVGGSQTP
+764 WGVGGSQSP
-773 YYFFLPSTQSLHVD
+773 YYFYLPSTVSVVDVGAPGGSDSALIYSLR
-787 SSTGDTLI
+787 I
-795 ALSLNLQRYVVR
+795 QRYVVR
-807 DLFAESYYPFSRFS
+807 DLFAESYYPLSRFS
-821 RIELGV
+821 RVELGL
-827 HGVDLDI
+827 HGVSLGV
-834 ATLSFN
+834 ATLTLS
-840 DYYVGNRGSQ
+840 DGYDLQTGQYLGSLEADSNQ
-850 VYGTYQ
+850 A
-856 FSTETTT
+856 
-863 NHSSLGYVQPSI
+863 SLGYVQPSL
-875 AVVHDNALFGYVG
+875 ALVHDNALFSYVG
-888 PFAGGRSRFGVSP
+888 PFAGSRSRFGISP
-901 AFGSKHFTT
+901 AFGNKRFTT
-910 YTADYRRY
+910 MTADYRRY
-918 LFARPFTLA
+918 LFFRPFTLA
-927 VRGLFYGNS
+927 VRGLFYGNT

-942 FPIYLGST
+942 FPIFLGST

-955 YTSGSIFNHE
+955 YTSGSIINNE
-965 CATAPAV
+965 CRGGFANT
-972 DPQSITGCDAL
+972 SGYTGCSEL
-983 DRLIGTRIAVANVEL
+983 DQLIGTRIAVGNVEL

-1009 FLPVGLPPIEGALFY
+1009 FLPVGLPPVEGALFY

-1030 TSGDELHWRLN
+1030 QNGTK
-1041 AAAGPNVKGLLRSYG
+1041 VKFNYDPTNDPLVVRSLLRSYG

-1061 NLLGFVILRFDVT
+1061 NFLGFVILRFDIA
-1074 KPLDRVYNKAY
+1074 KPLDRPHNKAY
-1085 WTVSLGPTF
+1085 WTISLGPTF

>member
-1 MRQFRRMLGAAVV
+1 MERGMQTWRQVGTAAAVAV
-14 GAAALLVARPA
+14 AALVTARPA
-25 AGQYFGQNKVQ
+25 AAQYFGQNKVQ

-58 RPAALDAARMAERAY
+58 RAAALDAARMAERAY
-73 ARLSRVLHHKFQA
+73 ARLSRVLHHRFQT

-125 LPFTGSYAD
+125 LPFTGSYGD
-134 LEHVMQ
+134 LEHVLQ

-148 YDVFSRGRIGSG
+148 YDVFSSGRIGAG

-186 DPHTAMWLRDASLEG
+186 DTHTAMWLRDASLEG
-201 NLPTIDQLTYDPRVF
+201 DLPTIEQLTYDPRVF

-237 GEILQSTT
+237 GEILQASTT
-245 TAGVEGSF
+245 SGVEGAF

-276 LPQLGDHYRARRI
+276 LPQLGEHYRARRI

-313 REVAFF
+313 RQVAFF

-333 AETGRSIRRMVKST
+333 AETGRSLGRLVKST

-365 PDGRYFAIAAK
+365 PDGRYFAITAK

-383 VILDAR
+383 VILDVKR
-389 RGREDRRI
+389 HREERRI
-397 QVPLNGVE
+397 QIPLNGLE
-405 TPTWSPDGQQLVFV
+405 TPSWSPDGHQLVFT

-430 INRDGNGLRR
+430 VNRDGTGLRR
-440 LTHDKYAD
+440 LTNDKYAD
-448 LLPAWSPDGKT
+448 LQPAWSPDGKT
-459 IAFTTDRG
+459 IAFATDRG
-467 GSTDFDELRFGNMR
+467 GQTDFDQLRFGNVR

-487 DGGTIEVLPH
+487 DGGTIQVLGH
-497 MDEGKNVNPVW
+497 MDEGKNINPAW

-513 SLAFVSDRTGISD
+513 SLAFVSDRTGISN
-526 LYLYDLNENAVYQL
+526 LFLYDLGDSAVYEL

-552 ISPALSWAR
+552 SSPALSWAR

-578 YSVDNP
+578 YAVDNP
-584 RSLKHQPYQDRP
+584 RSLRRQPYQDRP
-596 APGPVMLLAAG
+596 APGPVMLLAA
-607 TAKHDTTSLASQHR
+607 APRRDTTAVTAARADTGALA
-621 DSTPPTPA
+621 TP
-629 ATAVQG
+629 TAG
-635 VSDGA
+635 YNDA

-654 SGAPEPGDTVNVGP
+654 SGNPPAADSLATSAPI
-668 APVSVRTLLDSASLS
+668 SVRSLLDSASLS

-689 FSVRPYSVRFTPDYT
+689 FSVRPYHVRFSPDYT

-739 AGAVNGRISEAQIFA
+739 AGSVNGRISEAQVFA
-754 AYINQRSRLN
+754 AYINQRNRLN

-773 YYFFLPSTQSLHVD
+773 YYFYLPSTLDTVDAGAPGGSDSAFAYSLR
-787 SSTGDTLI
+787 I
-795 ALSLNLQRYVVR
+795 QRYVVR
-807 DLFAESYYPFSRFS
+807 DVFAESYYPLSRFS
-821 RIELGV
+821 RIEAGL
-827 HGVDLDI
+827 HGVSLSV
-834 ATLSFN
+834 ATLTLT
-840 DYYVGNRGSQ
+840 DGYDLQTGQYIGSLESDSNQ
-850 VYGTYQ
+850 A
-856 FSTETTT
+856 
-863 NHSSLGYVQPSI
+863 SLGYLQPSLAI
-875 AVVHDNALFGYVG
+875 VHDNAIFSYVG
-888 PFAGGRSRFGVSP
+888 PFSGSRSRFGISP
-901 AFGSKHFTT
+901 AFGNKRFTT
-910 YTADYRRY
+910 FTADYRRY
-918 LFARPFTLA
+918 LFFRPFTLA
-927 VRGLFYGNS
+927 VRGMFYGNT
-936 GRDANL
+936 GRNADL
-942 FPIYLGST
+942 FPIFVGST

-955 YTSGSIFNHE
+955 YTSGSIINHE
-965 CATAPAV
+965 CAATDVVTPGF
-972 DPQSITGCDAL
+972 TGCAPL
-983 DRLIGTRIAVANVEL
+983 DQLIGTRIAVANVEF

-1030 TSGDELHWRLN
+1030 QSGNKLKWNRSATDDPLVVRS
-1041 AAAGPNVKGLLRSYG
+1041 PVRSYG

-1061 NLLGFVILRFDVT
+1061 NFLGFVILRFDIT
-1074 KPLDRVYNKAY
+1074 KPLNRAYNKAY
-1085 WTVSLGPTF
+1085 WTISLGPTF